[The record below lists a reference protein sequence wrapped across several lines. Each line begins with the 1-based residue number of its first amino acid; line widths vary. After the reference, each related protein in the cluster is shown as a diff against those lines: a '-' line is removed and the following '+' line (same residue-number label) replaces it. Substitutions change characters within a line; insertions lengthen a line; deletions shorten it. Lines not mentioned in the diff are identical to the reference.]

1 MQPERLPDGKE
12 LYLALCIIL
21 SDLCNGAPT
30 QIGIS
35 SFSPWGSWVR
45 QLSYLVKDTQLV
57 SGRTRSQN
65 SVWLQS
71 PHFPLYPTDQNK
83 KIATVPVSLIS
94 SCPLP
99 PSPSTTDCHVGDFE
113 SPLLSFSTGWGN
125 RSHREVIKRNSVG
138 RRKKWNKDLNHEL
151 LSASCNYMLFLGFLS
166 NRSLLAEFAG
176 FRSVAANAR

>member
-1 MQPERLPDGKE
+1 MQLERLPDGKE

-21 SDLCNGAPT
+21 SDFSNGAPT

-83 KIATVPVSLIS
+83 NSHCSSKFNILLPSSSFPFHHRLPCGSLWVSPALFLHWMRESKPQS
-94 SCPLP
+94 S
-99 PSPSTTDCHVGDFE
+99 GQKE
-113 SPLLSFSTGWGN
+113 FS
-125 RSHREVIKRNSVG
+125 
-138 RRKKWNKDLNHEL
+138 RKKKEVKQRHE
-151 LSASCNYMLFLGFLS
+151 SWAPN
-166 NRSLLAEFAG
+166 
-176 FRSVAANAR
+176 